1 MYEDRGER
9 RDYEIRKS
17 NKIYVSN
24 LNSSVQPLFT
34 QTSEDEL
41 RKLFGGFGSIQDVSL
56 KHKDTISF
64 AFIEFNSVQ
73 EAEAA
78 MSE

>member
-1 MYEDRGER
+1 M
-9 RDYEIRKS
+9 RKS

-24 LNSSVQPLFT
+24 LSSSVPPPLT

-41 RKLFGGFGSIQDVSL
+41 RKLFGGFGAIQDVSL
-56 KHKDTISF
+56 KHKETISF
-64 AFIEFNSVQ
+64 AFIEFSSVQ